1 MKESQNTQSASCF
14 DFITSLPPSDY
25 AFYFEWKQ
33 TDLPHERWHNF
44 SMELN
49 MQEDNAADVVQSNDI
64 KGNLVCIYR
73 NKLLCKGVKTEN
85 SDLFA
90 FFKHFKMAVFNL

>member
-1 MKESQNTQSASCF
+1 MKESQNIHSASCF
-14 DFITSLPPSDY
+14 DSTTSLPPSDY
-25 AFYFEWKQ
+25 AFYFILNESRRIFHMSVGIILVW
-33 TDLPHERWHNF
+33 
-44 SMELN
+44 N
-49 MQEDNAADVVQSNDI
+49 MQEDNAADVVQSKDI

-85 SDLFA
+85 SVLFA

>member
-1 MKESQNTQSASCF
+1 MSVGIILVWN
-14 DFITSLPPSDY
+14 I
-25 AFYFEWKQ
+25 
-33 TDLPHERWHNF
+33 
-44 SMELN
+44 
-49 MQEDNAADVVQSNDI
+49 QEDNAADVVQSNDI

-90 FFKHFKMAVFNL
+90 FFKHFKMAVFNLK